1 MEAAQ
6 APSSAK
12 KRKLPSFMAVKPV
25 KCAAHASQFLLFNPA
40 QYHMFQLFRLGK
52 SEKPDE
58 TDSDP
63 NGASP
68 ARPKIPKK
76 EPRQSKLPLKKPLP
90 PTVAKMHRPE
100 QAAASS
106 SKQHAVLSIS
116 DIALVKECQD
126 ILDKSAATSAATGS
140 ISQPLIETES
150 SKSSKQS
157 ADHRREV
164 TCREADAPMQPA
176 AAAVDMMDMET
187 QLLAAEPHPMSKA
200 MHSVAAAGRA
210 GDQAENDSQET
221 QSSNPPLQRLVSNGN
236 SQNVMSTEFSRP
248 KTDSATWQPQQSTT
262 AAAMDLELPGNL
274 PAAVQ
279 ASQFDTAA
287 ISPASAPAPASH
299 KKASNLD
306 SLLEAMLAGD
316 L

>member
-106 SKQHAVLSIS
+106 SCLYVLYLRVSAYCLPVRCITCLL
-116 DIALVKECQD
+116 DIMLFIEVLPLTYFAG
-126 ILDKSAATSAATGS
+126 AASS
-140 ISQPLIETES
+140 MQSCLFLI
-150 SKSSKQS
+150 
-157 ADHRREV
+157 
-164 TCREADAPMQPA
+164 
-176 AAAVDMMDMET
+176 
-187 QLLAAEPHPMSKA
+187 
-200 MHSVAAAGRA
+200 
-210 GDQAENDSQET
+210 
-221 QSSNPPLQRLVSNGN
+221 
-236 SQNVMSTEFSRP
+236 
-248 KTDSATWQPQQSTT
+248 
-262 AAAMDLELPGNL
+262 
-274 PAAVQ
+274 
-279 ASQFDTAA
+279 
-287 ISPASAPAPASH
+287 
-299 KKASNLD
+299 
-306 SLLEAMLAGD
+306 
-316 L
+316 

>member
-25 KCAAHASQFLLFNPA
+25 K
-40 QYHMFQLFRLGK
+40 LGK

-100 QAAASS
+100 QAAASSSCLS